1 MSSIDSWVSQKG
13 LADIGQSITATI
25 KTTLTFEKIKI
36 QYVYI
41 MQKLKQNSIEE
52 LNQSETPRII
62 IDYEKK
68 V

>member
-1 MSSIDSWVSQKG
+1 MSQKG

-25 KTTLTFEKIKI
+25 KTILTFEKIKI

-52 LNQSETPRII
+52 LNQSETPRNI

>member
-1 MSSIDSWVSQKG
+1 VSQKG

-41 MQKLKQNSIEE
+41 MQKLEKNSIEE
-52 LNQSETPRII
+52 LNQSETPRNI

>member
-1 MSSIDSWVSQKG
+1 MSQKG

-41 MQKLKQNSIEE
+41 MQKLKKNSIEE
-52 LNQSETPRII
+52 LNQSETPRNI